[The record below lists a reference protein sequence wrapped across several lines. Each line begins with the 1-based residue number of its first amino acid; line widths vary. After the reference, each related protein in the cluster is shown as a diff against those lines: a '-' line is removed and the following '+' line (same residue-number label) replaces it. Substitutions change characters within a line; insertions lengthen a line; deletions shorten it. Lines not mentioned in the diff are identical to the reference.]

1 MYHVHDF
8 KVVGM
13 GVMDSKGCKMHWC
26 IASRQ
31 TDDLIICGLAGCGRD
46 GVLPTSAAATTVALS
61 V

>member
-1 MYHVHDF
+1 VHDF

-13 GVMDSKGCKMHWC
+13 GVMHSKGCKLLVHCLAVDTLM
-26 IASRQ
+26 
-31 TDDLIICGLAGCGRD
+31 IICGLTGCGRD